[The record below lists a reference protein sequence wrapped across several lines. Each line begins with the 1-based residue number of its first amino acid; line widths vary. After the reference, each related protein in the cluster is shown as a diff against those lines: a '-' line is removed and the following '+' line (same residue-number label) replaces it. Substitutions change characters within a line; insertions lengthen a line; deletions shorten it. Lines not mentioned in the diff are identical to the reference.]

1 MGEMEEEN
9 KAAEQQ
15 PALSPAAQML
25 RDKFPEGVEEVTEFR
40 GETTVRVKKENLVD
54 ACTFL
59 RDDPSLQFDFLT
71 SVFGVDYP
79 ERTPRFDVT
88 YLLYSTVKN
97 YRLRVKSGVGID
109 EEIPSVTGV
118 WPSANWDERET
129 YDMFGVIFSGH
140 PNLTRILMPVEWEG
154 HPFRKDYPLQGI
166 PGNAE
171 RWFEKQ
177 LEIPKE

>member
-9 KAAEQQ
+9 KGTEQPVLH
-15 PALSPAAQML
+15 PAVQML
-25 RDKFPEGVEEVTEFR
+25 RDRFPEAVEEAGEFR
-40 GETTVRVKKENLVD
+40 GETTIRVKKESLIA

-59 RDDPSLQFDFLT
+59 RDSEELRFDFLT

-79 ERTPRFDVT
+79 EREPRFDVT

-97 YRLRVKSGVGID
+97 HRLRLKSGVGID
-109 EEIPSVTGV
+109 EEIPSVTGI

-129 YDMFGVIFSGH
+129 YDMFGIAFSGH
-140 PNLTRILMPVEWEG
+140 PNLKRILMPEEWEG